1 MKFILVLWVC
11 SFFAGATNCWP
22 PVEFPTVYNS
32 WYECSRDAHK
42 ESIKVLSIIGFKKV
56 NDLHLGSKYYCKAVR
71 TY

>member
-11 SFFAGATNCWP
+11 SFFPGAINCWA
-22 PVEFPTVYNS
+22 PVEFPMAYDS

-42 ESIKVLSIIGFKKV
+42 ESIKVLSTIGFKKV
-56 NDLHLGSKYYCKAVR
+56 NDLQLGSKYYCKAVR